1 MNQLERNL
9 RASFRDV
16 KLEMTAIKGQILQIA
31 ESQKELRAL
40 VLELEK
46 ESAQKSKKKAVK
58 AIKAEKKSSKKRK

>member
-1 MNQLERNL
+1 MNTLERNL

-31 ESQKELRAL
+31 ESQKDLRAL

-46 ESAQKSKKKAVK
+46 ESAQKAKKKA
-58 AIKAEKKSSKKRK
+58 IKVRKKSSKKKK